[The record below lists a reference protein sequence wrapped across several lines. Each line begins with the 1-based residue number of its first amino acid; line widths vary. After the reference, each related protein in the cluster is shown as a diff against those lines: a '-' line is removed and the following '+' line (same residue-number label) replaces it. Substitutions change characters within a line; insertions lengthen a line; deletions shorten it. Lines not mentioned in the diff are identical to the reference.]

1 MCVYSRTGAAGRA
14 MRRHSYG
21 CDGNARARS
30 ERVGRASASF
40 ERARRS
46 SGRDRAR
53 VGRVEF
59 IEFVEFVEFV
69 VVGRARA
76 FGLS

>member
-1 MCVYSRTGAAGRA
+1 

-21 CDGNARARS
+21 CDGNARACS

-53 VGRVEF
+53 VEF

>member
-1 MCVYSRTGAAGRA
+1 

-59 IEFVEFVEFV
+59 IEFIEFVEFVEFV